1 MHTAWV
7 APRYPV
13 PITVIRGRGGAS
25 VLSFMEPSMGADDA
39 VPDTAR
45 PRWLAGVGVTGPDR
59 AGRSGVPENGDGGRA
74 ISDLVHAAGATDGDR
89 EGPGRFGHRVRLD
102 GDRHRYRRLPGRD
115 REVQVGDRDVVAVGG
130 GRGAVRGAHGERD
143 RLPGR
148 RLQEHGDD
156 RLLIVGGA

>member
-59 AGRSGVPENGDGGRA
+59 TAPAGQACPRTV
-74 ISDLVHAAGATDGDR
+74 T
-89 EGPGRFGHRVRLD
+89 
-102 GDRHRYRRLPGRD
+102 
-115 REVQVGDRDVVAVGG
+115 VAVPS
-130 GRGAVRGAHGERD
+130 AILFTPLVPPMVTVTVR
-143 RLPGR
+143 
-148 RLQEHGDD
+148 
-156 RLLIVGGA
+156 VGSATGSALTVIGTDIY